1 MLKKGLGI
9 GVVAV
14 LLMGLAFGT
23 GAGSYVRTS
32 LGWVRQSVR
41 DSVPL
46 EFELGRARQMIKEID
61 PEVQRNMHLIAKE
74 EVEIKQLQ
82 DRLAEGEKHLS
93 KSEAD
98 MKRLSTDLKRGDS
111 TFVYCGKNYTS
122 KQVETDLAH
131 RFTQHKT
138 KDATVTKLRQILTAR
153 EQGLNA
159 GREKLREMLAAKSQL
174 EVDVANLEA
183 RNEMVK
189 VAQTTSNFSFD
200 HSQLA
205 RTKEIVREIGTRIDV
220 AEKLVTAESPVSGQ
234 INLDETANA
243 DIAEQV
249 TAYLSGGSTPEHA
262 NVVKLD

>member
-82 DRLAEGEKHLS
+82 DRLADGEKHLS
-93 KSEAD
+93 KSESD
-98 MKRLSTDLKRGDS
+98 MKRLSTDLKRGNQGEA
-111 TFVYCGKNYTS
+111 VK
-122 KQVETDLAH
+122 DLQQYLIH
-131 RFTQHKT
+131 
-138 KDATVTKLRQILTAR
+138 
-153 EQGLNA
+153 EG
-159 GREKLREMLAAKSQL
+159 SY
-174 EVDVANLEA
+174 LEA
-183 RNEMVK
+183 LVSGYFGRLTENAVK
-189 VAQTTSNFSFD
+189 KFQAKYD
-200 HSQLA
+200 
-205 RTKEIVREIGTRIDV
+205 I
-220 AEKLVTAESPVSGQ
+220 SPVSGFVGYKTRHRMQ
-234 INLDETANA
+234 QLTG
-243 DIAEQV
+243 
-249 TAYLSGGSTPEHA
+249 L
-262 NVVKLD
+262 